1 MRVFTKPGAEN
12 TDECIR
18 LAHER
23 AKELGIKE
31 VVVATNSGDTSRKVL
46 DVFDGFTVIA
56 VNHHAGFR
64 EPWQVEMPEET
75 RKELEN
81 RGAKIVIASHALS
94 GIERAFRGK
103 FQGVYPTELVAEV
116 LRLFGQGTK
125 VCVEIALMAADAGV
139 LSGETVMTIAGTG
152 TGADTA
158 IVLAPA
164 HQKNFLDMR
173 IHEIVCKPR

>member
-12 TDECIR
+12 TDECVR
-18 LAHER
+18 MAHEC
-23 AKELGIKE
+23 AKELGLKE
-31 VVVATNSGDTSRKVL
+31 VIVATNTGGTARKVL
-46 DVFDGFTVIA
+46 DVFEGFRVIA

-64 EPWQVEMPEET
+64 EAWQIELPEEK

-139 LSGETVMTIAGTG
+139 LTGQPVMTIAGTG

-158 IVLAPA
+158 IVLKPA

>member
-1 MRVFTKPGAEN
+1 MRVFSKSGPEN

-23 AKELGIKE
+23 AKELGLKE
-31 VVVATNSGDTSRKVL
+31 VVVATNKGSTARKVL
-46 DVFDGFTVIA
+46 DFFDGFTVIA

-64 EPWQVEMPEET
+64 EPWQVELPDEV
-75 RKELEN
+75 RKELEEG
-81 RGAKIVIASHALS
+81 GAKVVITSHAFS

-139 LSGETVMTIAGTG
+139 LSGDELMSVGGTG

-158 IVLAPA
+158 LVLTPA
-164 HQKNFLDMR
+164 HQKHLFDLR
-173 IHEIVCKPR
+173 IHEIVCKPE